1 MSADAI
7 NQTSNVA
14 TYHRVYTGCRT
25 PHSILM
31 AHSLTN
37 LESGF
42 YPNENFET
50 GPTEGHLLIQESSL
64 FSKRDIKDVKQ
75 FWSVLRTRSP
85 ERKICYLPM

>member
-14 TYHRVYTGCRT
+14 TYHGVYTGCRT

-42 YPNENFET
+42 YLNENFES
-50 GPTEGHLLIQESSL
+50 GSTEELLIQESSL

-75 FWSVLRTRSP
+75 F
-85 ERKICYLPM
+85 